1 MKSSVKSLGAVTSL
15 KNLDLS
21 YCGLNG
27 VFPAQDL
34 VSLKNLEIL
43 DLSGNYLTMLPGIT
57 CSFS

>member
-27 VFPAQDL
+27 VFPAQ
-34 VSLKNLEIL
+34 
-43 DLSGNYLTMLPGIT
+43 GM
-57 CSFS
+57 